1 MNLNPFTNSQNL
13 AQTARSRW
21 VELGLLAVLLVA
33 IALPRML
40 ALGRF
45 VTADEPTWGKRSAS
59 FYLAL
64 AEKDYSATY
73 QTGHPGVTTMW
84 AGAAAYALR
93 FPKYQNLGQPA
104 IGDTK
109 LFDLFQRH
117 AINPLE
123 LLATARLFI
132 AITVTVTL
140 FASYFFARQ
149 IIGIWPALLGFFL
162 IAFEPM
168 DVAHSRLLHTNG
180 LVSAFTLFSLLA
192 FIYYLRKRKLFALL
206 LSGVA
211 AGLGFATVTPGFV
224 LVPAIIVLNLMDLS
238 GYRTPQGHWE
248 LKRFAKNVIAPLAI
262 WGATSLLVLFLIWPA
277 MWVDPLG
284 TFTQMINFTLNATE
298 GGGGGAQFVAAY
310 NTEYDP
316 SAKYFY
322 FYPLTYL
329 WRSTPIVLAGLL
341 LAAIILISRRRKA
354 IDAGLR
360 RNIYDLL
367 IFVVVF
373 TVVMSLGTKKFDRYY
388 LPVYLV
394 FDLVAALGW
403 LFSAEWL
410 LKKID
415 RLRSIRLPLVAGALV
430 ILAQIVPVVQNYPYY
445 LTYYNPL
452 LGGLKNAPQVMMVG
466 WGEGLNDAALFLQK
480 QPDIGH
486 KKIIA
491 WYPLA
496 FTWYSLGLGMEAD
509 PINITPE
516 ADAATMAE
524 YLSADYAVTYINEQQ
539 RNMPK
544 QLLDY
549 LATKKPIYT
558 VKIHG
563 MDFAWV
569 YKLK

>member
-1 MNLNPFTNSQNL
+1 MKLNPFTPLQNP
-13 AQTARSRW
+13 ARAGISRW
-21 VELGLLAVLLVA
+21 LELGLLVLLLAA
-33 IALPRML
+33 IAVPRMV

-45 VTADEPTWGKRSAS
+45 VTADEPTWGKRAAS
-59 FYLAL
+59 FYFAL
-64 AEKDYSATY
+64 TEKDYAATY
-73 QTGHPGVTTMW
+73 LTGHPGVTTMW

-93 FPKYQNLGQPA
+93 FPKYQNVGQLA
-104 IGDTK
+104 IGDSK

-117 AINPLE
+117 GINSLE

-132 AITVTVTL
+132 AATVTITL
-140 FASYFFARQ
+140 FASFFFARQ
-149 IIGIWPALLGFFL
+149 IIGLWPALLGFFL

-192 FIYYLRKRKLFALL
+192 FIYYLRKRKLYALL
-206 LSGVA
+206 LSGGA

-224 LVPAIIVLNLMDLS
+224 LVPAIIVLNLLDLS
-238 GYRTPQGHWE
+238 SYRTADGHWD
-248 LKRFAKNVIAPLAI
+248 LKSFGKNVVAPLAI
-262 WGATSLLVLFLIWPA
+262 WGAASLLVLFLIWPA
-277 MWVDPLG
+277 MWVDPIG
-284 TFTQMINFTLNATE
+284 TFTKMVNFTLNATE
-298 GGGGGAQFVAAY
+298 GGSGGAEFVAAY
-310 NTEYDP
+310 NSEYDP
-316 SAKYFY
+316 SAKFFY

-329 WRSTPIVLAGLL
+329 WRSTPVVLAGLL
-341 LAAIILISRRRKA
+341 LAGVFLITRHKR
-354 IDAGLR
+354 IEPNIR

-367 IFVVVF
+367 AFVAVF
-373 TVVMSLGTKKFDRYY
+373 TLVMSLGTKKFDRYY
-388 LPVYLV
+388 LPVYLA
-394 FDLVAALGW
+394 FDLMAAVGWLLSTEWLVEKFSQLRRIHLAVAA
-403 LFSAEWL
+403 S
-410 LKKID
+410 
-415 RLRSIRLPLVAGALV
+415 VLV
-430 ILAQIVPVVQNYPYY
+430 ILAQFVPVAQNYPYY

-452 LGGLKNAPQVMMVG
+452 MGGLKNAPQVMMVG

-496 FTWYSLGLGMEAD
+496 FTWYSLGLGMQAD
-509 PINITPE
+509 PIDIRPE
-516 ADAATMAE
+516 ADATTMAE
-524 YLSADYAVTYINEQQ
+524 YLSADYAVTYINEMQ
-539 RNMPK
+539 RDMPK